1 MKSLSDYLV
10 PDLMCRTVYDIP
22 FQRFEE
28 KGLRLVIFD
37 IDNTLVSYETPEPDE
52 KLKSFLRDF
61 SRRGVEVALVSNNS
75 PERVERFNGDLGFF
89 AVPDAHKPSKN
100 ALEPVMKH
108 FSIPKEEILFVGDQL
123 LTDAWTA
130 RLWGLRAVVV
140 EPIQKR
146 ENLFFR
152 FKRMLEK
159 PFVHIYRKRNAEKGE
174 TR

>member
-1 MKSLSDYLV
+1 MKCLSYYLV
-10 PDLMCRTVYDIP
+10 PDLMCQTVYDIP
-22 FQRFEE
+22 FRSFEE

-52 KLKSFLRDF
+52 KLKRFLRDF

-75 PERVERFNGDLGFF
+75 PQRVERFNRELGFF

-100 ALEPVMKH
+100 ALESVMKH

-130 RLWGLRAVVV
+130 RLWDLRAVVV

-152 FKRMLEK
+152 FKRVLEK
-159 PFVHIYRKRNAEKGE
+159 PFVRIYRKRNAEKGE
-174 TR
+174 NR

>member
-1 MKSLSDYLV
+1 MKSLSYYLV
-10 PDLMCRTVYDIP
+10 PDLMCPTVYDIP
-22 FQRFEE
+22 FHSFEE

-75 PERVERFNGDLGFF
+75 PDRVEKFNRELGFF

-100 ALEPVMKH
+100 ALAPVMKR
-108 FSIPKEEILFVGDQL
+108 FPVSRDEILFVGDQL

-130 RLWGLRAVVV
+130 RLWDLPAVVV

-152 FKRMLEK
+152 FKRLLEK
-159 PFVHIYRKRNAEKGE
+159 PFVGIYRKRNAEKGNG
-174 TR
+174 R